1 MRYELSETTLR
12 RTSVN
17 TGRELLYRKKDA
29 SWASAFCKKVFGS
42 KDWEVWGDRRGCNYW
57 ILEEKSAD
65 DKPQCIK
72 IIKKAK
78 STVER
83 DAHNKILAIRGKDK
97 DWIFYARREPEE

>member
-29 SWASAFCKKVFGS
+29 SWASTFYKKVFGN

-65 DKPQCIK
+65 NKPQCIK
-72 IIKKAK
+72 IIKKDVRK
-78 STVER
+78 LSDWR
-83 DAHNKILAIRGKDK
+83 YCSCLAVRQEQD
-97 DWIFYARREPEE
+97 